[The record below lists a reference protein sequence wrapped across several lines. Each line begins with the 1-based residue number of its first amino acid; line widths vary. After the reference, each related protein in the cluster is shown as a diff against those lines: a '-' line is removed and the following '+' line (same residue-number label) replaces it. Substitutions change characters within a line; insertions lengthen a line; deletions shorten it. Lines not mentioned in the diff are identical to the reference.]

1 MDAEGLRRLLELVRT
16 GEIPVA
22 DAAAQLKAAP
32 FTDLEFAK
40 VDHHRALRH
49 GHPEIVYAPGKTPE
63 QAAAIAVE
71 IAGRSG
77 RVLVTRTGP
86 DHTEALLRA
95 LPAARHHEAARA
107 VALWPADHPRQ
118 PGVAIVTAGTADQAA
133 AEEARV
139 TCRYLG
145 HEPELVAD
153 AGVAGIHRLLSR
165 AEALQRAR
173 VVIAVA
179 GMEGALASVV
189 GGLVGVPVVALPTSV
204 GYGTGSSGYAALLSM
219 LNSCASNV
227 ACVNIDNGVGAAV
240 VACLINGASGE
251 PKT

>member
-1 MDAEGLRRLLELVRT
+1 MHLRRLLEGVRA
-16 GEIPVA
+16 GEVPLEEA
-22 DAAAQLKAAP
+22 ERLLKAAP
-32 FTDLEFAK
+32 FADLGFAK
-40 VDHHRALRH
+40 VDHHRDLRH

-63 QAAAIAVE
+63 QAAAIARE
-71 IAGRSG
+71 IHGRAG
-77 RVLVTRTGP
+77 RVLVTRATP
-86 DHTEALLRA
+86 EHAAAVLKS
-95 LPAARHHEAARA
+95 LPGAVHHETARA
-107 VALWPADHPRQ
+107 VAAWPDGHPRRA
-118 PGVAIVTAGTADQAA
+118 GVAIVTAGTADQAA

-139 TCRYLG
+139 TCRFLG
-145 HEPELVAD
+145 HEPEMIVD

-189 GGLVGVPVVALPTSV
+189 GGLVGAPVVALPTSV
-204 GYGTGSSGYAALLSM
+204 GYGTGKDGYAALLSM

-240 VACLINGASGE
+240 VACLINGNQSA
-251 PKT
+251 

>member
-1 MDAEGLRRLLELVRT
+1 MDAEALRHLLERVRA
-16 GEIPVA
+16 GEVPVA
-22 DAAAQLKAAP
+22 EAMGRLKAAP
-32 FTDLEFAK
+32 FSDLEFAK

-49 GHPEIVYAPGKTPE
+49 GHPEIVYAPGKTPD
-63 QAAAIAVE
+63 QAVAIARE
-71 IAGRSG
+71 IAERCG
-77 RVLVTRTGP
+77 RVLVTRAGP
-86 DHTEALLRA
+86 EHAEALLRA

-107 VALWPADHPRQ
+107 VALWPDGHPRR
-118 PGVAIVTAGTADQAA
+118 PGVAIVTAGTAVQAA

-145 HEPELVAD
+145 HEPDLVAD

-204 GYGTGSSGYAALLSM
+204 GYGTGSGGYAALLSM

-240 VACLINGASGE
+240 VACLVNSAAGT